1 MSRPIHPGISPAP
14 SFWKHF
20 NPILQSASTSQSPS
34 HRLQGDT
41 GEQFRIFV
49 IKGTVS
55 IGEGICDLAGTDIG
69 AGAGVRIEVGL
80 LVAVSAKALSMQ

>member
-20 NPILQSASTSQSPS
+20 NPTLQSASTSQSPS
-34 HRLQGDT
+34 QRLQGDK

-49 IKGTVS
+49 IKGTVLM
-55 IGEGICDLAGTDIG
+55 GEGTYDLT
-69 AGAGVRIEVGL
+69 GAGVWIEVGL
-80 LVAVSAKALSMQ
+80 LVAVRPKALSIQ